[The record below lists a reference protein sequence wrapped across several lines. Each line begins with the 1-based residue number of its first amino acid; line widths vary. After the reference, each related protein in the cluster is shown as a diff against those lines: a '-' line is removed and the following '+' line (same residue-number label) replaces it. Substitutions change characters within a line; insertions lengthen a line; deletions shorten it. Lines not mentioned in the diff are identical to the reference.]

1 MARPLIF
8 LFIFGLAYNV
18 SAKKKVSSVYSEPL
32 LMRGSGIGNKGF
44 MADLMDE
51 IYGAGAYEFLQ
62 PPDGRYGRL
71 DQGSWNGMIGEALN
85 GNVDIIAADL
95 TITAER
101 AKVLEFT
108 VPFMSAYTT
117 IISRKPERRGS
128 RHGYGGRHQKHKYR
142 NVLEMLDNPSF
153 KFMTV
158 NGGSTYSM
166 LKKSKIAYQK
176 QIYQRIQSNVSAY
189 LVSSYNEG
197 IQRLEDSEDHDLG
210 MIAESPR
217 ANWYKTKNCDIY
229 TVGNLGERYYG
240 LAVKRSGSPSAD
252 IKTLSDKILELQA
265 SGKMTLLIDRYF
277 GDSKCYRKERGP
289 WQQPD
294 MSWSPTG
301 QGMMI
306 DKAYFGGDGSCSS
319 MKWDVSDIKDDMH
332 DIKRQLDDLKTRIV
346 GS

>member
-1 MARPLIF
+1 
-8 LFIFGLAYNV
+8 
-18 SAKKKVSSVYSEPL
+18 
-32 LMRGSGIGNKGF
+32 
-44 MADLMDE
+44 
-51 IYGAGAYEFLQ
+51 
-62 PPDGRYGRL
+62 
-71 DQGSWNGMIGEALN
+71 
-85 GNVDIIAADL
+85 
-95 TITAER
+95 
-101 AKVLEFT
+101 
-108 VPFMSAYTT
+108 
-117 IISRKPERRGS
+117 
-128 RHGYGGRHQKHKYR
+128 
-142 NVLEMLDNPSF
+142 MLDNPSF

-176 QIYQRIQSNVSAY
+176 VRQIITIFFTIIAIKEKQTIDIKSNVIIFYQQIYQRIQSNVSAY

-277 GDSKCYRKERGP
+277 GDSKCYRKVFL
-289 WQQPD
+289 
-294 MSWSPTG
+294 S
-301 QGMMI
+301 
-306 DKAYFGGDGSCSS
+306 
-319 MKWDVSDIKDDMH
+319 KDNRIYQDQCGKEETSRPR
-332 DIKRQLDDLKTRIV
+332 IISNCFFRKEDLGNNLT
-346 GS
+346 